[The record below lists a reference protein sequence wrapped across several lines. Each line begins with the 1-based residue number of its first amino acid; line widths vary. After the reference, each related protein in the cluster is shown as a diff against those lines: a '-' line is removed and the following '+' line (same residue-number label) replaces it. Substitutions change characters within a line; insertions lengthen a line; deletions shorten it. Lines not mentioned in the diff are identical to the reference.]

1 MWPAVG
7 LLRGHGGDE
16 GSQMCEH
23 PPPTP
28 QLQVRTPYGCLNPL
42 MDPGHF
48 PSFQDDGGMSPLPP
62 AGHSKA
68 TFSRALGPELVPV
81 EGSGVGDRGGRRGVS
96 RRMDSRPATD
106 EVATLVS

>member
-1 MWPAVG
+1 
-7 LLRGHGGDE
+7 
-16 GSQMCEH
+16 MCEH

-81 EGSGVGDRGGRRGVS
+81 EGSGVRDRGGRRGVS